1 MPHRINDSEKIRP
14 LGPHVLVHRVDAEET
29 TEGGIVLPDMAKRRA
44 FRGIVVAVGTGRV
57 LDDGTRLL
65 PVAKI
70 GDDIIFKEYVGT
82 ELAFDD
88 KDYLLVN
95 EADIYAVIE

>member
-14 LGPHVLVHRVDAEET
+14 LGPHVLVHRVDAEDV

-44 FRGIVVAVGTGRV
+44 FRGIVVAVGAGRV
-57 LDDGTRLL
+57 LDDGTRL
-65 PVAKI
+65 PPTTKE
-70 GDDIIFKEYVGT
+70 GDDVIFKEYVGT
-82 ELAFDD
+82 EMIFDE